1 MRMTEM
7 VRFLSFVLLRM
18 VGPLKTC
25 LLEHPVGA
33 VSGTYSVVEEEKA
46 NVDEMWVV
54 NVAALVMVSVVAQ
67 MMASVAFALAKGTA
81 VVMEMETAV
90 VMEMETAASTTKQS
104 DVVLVLENAVA
115 VWGSV
120 IADVSRPRLV
130 GLRCDRVHV
139 VIEP

>member
-54 NVAALVMVSVVAQ
+54 NVAALVMV
-67 MMASVAFALAKGTA
+67 SVAFALAKGTA